1 MIYPLIEEWHEEHL
15 YRVVMMCA
23 AFGVSKSGYYAW
35 LKRPLSQRKKNRE
48 ALLLQ
53 IRAVYEDSDGVY
65 GAPKITKVLQNK
77 GVRVHQ
83 KRVSRLMKEHGIR
96 SKTVRKYKQ
105 TTNSKH
111 SMPVSENLLN
121 QEFSASH
128 PNQKWVTDIT
138 YCRTEEGWLYLASVL
153 DLCTRK
159 IVGWQVSSRMT
170 KELVVG
176 ALKQAIHQ
184 QKPSPGLLHH
194 SDRGSQY
201 CSNDYQQLLRKHG
214 MVSSM
219 SRKGNCYDN
228 ASIESFHAII
238 KREMIYTKSFRSRAE
253 AKHAIF
259 RYIELFYNR
268 KRIHGA
274 LGYMSPVAFENTFYK
289 KHKVA

>member
-1 MIYPLIEEWHEEHL
+1 MIEEWHEEHG

-48 ALLLQ
+48 ELLKQ
-53 IRAVYEDSDGVY
+53 IRAIHEDSDGVY
-65 GAPKITKVLQNK
+65 GAPKITKALQEK
-77 GVRVHQ
+77 GVPVHQ

-111 SMPVSENLLN
+111 SLPVSENLLN
-121 QEFSASH
+121 QDFSATH

-138 YCRTEEGWLYLASVL
+138 YCRTAEGWLYLASVL

-170 KELVVG
+170 KALVIG
-176 ALKQAIHQ
+176 ALKQAVHQ

-201 CSNDYQQLLRKHG
+201 CSIEYQQLLQQHG
-214 MVSSM
+214 MVSST

-238 KREMIYTKSFRSRAE
+238 KREMIYTKSFETRAE
-253 AKHAIF
+253 ARRAIF

-274 LGYMSPVAFENTFYK
+274 IGYMSPAAFENTFYNNQ
-289 KHKVA
+289 KVA